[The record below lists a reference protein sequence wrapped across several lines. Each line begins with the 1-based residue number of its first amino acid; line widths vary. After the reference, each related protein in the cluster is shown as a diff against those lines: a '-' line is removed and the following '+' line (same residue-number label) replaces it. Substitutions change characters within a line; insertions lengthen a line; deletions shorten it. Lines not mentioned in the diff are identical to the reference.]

1 MPIFICRWPNGDL
14 SILAAKDKDD
24 AICRL
29 DEIDNAETAHVFR
42 VSDFLLDLKLVDDG
56 TLTTD
61 GAHGFGEVCGPEIM
75 ANAYPILL
83 AALGN
88 LGALTSKE
96 DGKTAVT
103 QAVQQERDRIG
114 PVPASVPIDSE
125 LRALKEVTGMPDV
138 LLRRLRPQAGPKRK
152 L

>member
-1 MPIFICRWPNGDL
+1 
-14 SILAAKDKDD
+14 
-24 AICRL
+24 
-29 DEIDNAETAHVFR
+29 

-61 GAHGFGEVCGPEIM
+61 RAHGFGEVCGPEIM

-83 AALGN
+83 AALGS
-88 LGALTSKE
+88 LGALTSQE
-96 DGKTAVT
+96 DAKTAVT
-103 QAVQQERDRIG
+103 QAVQQERDRMG

-138 LLRRLRPQAGPKRK
+138 LLRKLRPQTGPKRK
-152 L
+152 P

>member
-61 GAHGFGEVCGPEIM
+61 GAHGFGEVCGPR
-75 ANAYPILL
+75 
-83 AALGN
+83 
-88 LGALTSKE
+88 SW
-96 DGKTAVT
+96 
-103 QAVQQERDRIG
+103 
-114 PVPASVPIDSE
+114 PVPIRYCGRLVETSE
-125 LRALKEVTGMPDV
+125 PPETRNTPT
-138 LLRRLRPQAGPKRK
+138 RRY
-152 L
+152 